1 MFEME
6 NQKEFGCFI
15 GENNNRRIDSICNVR

>member
-6 NQKEFGCFI
+6 NQKEFGCFV
-15 GENNNRRIDSICNVR
+15 GVNNNRRIDSICNVR